1 MTSQGDAIKQLQT
14 KNEWEATNH
23 AVLLV
28 GYGTEQRIPYWRVKN
43 SWGDMWGEKGFF
55 RIRRGKDLLA
65 IESMAVVGH
74 PRPKA
79 AAPKVAKAKRA
90 TELPQIEQDGWEETV
105 ASDN

>member
-1 MTSQGDAIKQLQT
+1 M
-14 KNEWEATNH
+14 
-23 AVLLV
+23 
-28 GYGTEQRIPYWRVKN
+28 
-43 SWGDMWGEKGFF
+43 GEKGFF

-74 PRPKA
+74 PHPKA